1 MTETIKSQE
10 EIKPALGLT
19 REDSEETIRRKAFE
33 AIRKTGYMTF
43 CTVGTDGKTPTNR
56 GLEVHSLDDTDALY
70 IGLCPGKP
78 VYAELKKNPRISGG
92 IIINTKGRLT
102 YSIRINAI
110 AEEIR
115 DEKLM
120 AEYWRLNPGTEKL
133 YKRNMENFTL
143 FRLEKGEGEVFDVY
157 EDDKLLRFRFGFG
170 GMQARPWYYEVND
183 KCTGCGSC
191 EERCMTQVIEIKSG
205 KAVIDH
211 AACLECGDCY
221 NNCPCGA
228 IDRNEWEG

>member
-1 MTETIKSQE
+1 MTETIKFQE

-19 REDSEETIRRKAFE
+19 REDNEETIRRKAFE

-56 GLEVHSLDDTDALY
+56 GLEVHSKDDSDALY

-133 YKRNMENFTL
+133 YKRNMEIFTL
-143 FRLEKGEGEVFDVY
+143 IRLVGV
-157 EDDKLLRFRFGFG
+157 G
-170 GMQARPWYYEVND
+170 GMQARPRYYEVND
-183 KCTGCGSC
+183 KCSGCGSC